1 MDMPPDLRSQVDVV
15 FQLRDNIQSSRKKTW
30 EQFFGFFDTYAQFAK
45 TMDATTENYECLV
58 YDSKASKSNKIED
71 SVFWYKTNPKLPE
84 FRVGRQIF
92 WDLHEQYYC
101 DKEDENEMKMLME
114 KNEKEENEM
123 RKKNTRVVKA
133 TNDGQTVV
141 NWQNQ
146 YD

>member
-30 EQFFGFFDTYAQFAK
+30 EQFFGFFDSFQQFNK

-58 YDSKASKSNKIED
+58 YDSKAAKTNKIED
-71 SVFWYKTNPKLPE
+71 SVFWYKANPNLPT
-84 FRVGRQIF
+84 FRVGRPIF
-92 WDLHEQYYC
+92 WNLHEQYYC
-101 DKEDENEMKMLME
+101 DKEEENELKLLME
-114 KNEKEENEM
+114 KNENDEKEL
-123 RKKNTRVVKA
+123 RKKDTRVVKA